1 MNNFRINAMSEDIT
15 NQLWNLAHATA
26 GCNRLSM
33 REIKIEKSFTKR
45 DHDSLRR
52 YLNDIAGYPLLSAEE
67 EVMLGRKIQG
77 GDLAALQRLVN
88 SNLRFV
94 VSVAKKYE
102 GQGLP
107 LADLISEGNAGLVKA
122 AERFDESRGFKF
134 ISFAVW
140 WIRQSMMMAIG
151 TYKRMIRL
159 PMNQVNDIQDLWRS
173 EMEMEQKLE
182 RLPTDEE
189 LADFTGIPLDR
200 LKAYQYSP
208 GHTVSLDNQND
219 EEDKPGI
226 MTFLEDTSI
235 DAPDATLQ
243 SQDLTYNLRQLLNQL
258 PDRQRR
264 VIQLSFGLQGN
275 EAMHLEDIADLFELS
290 KESVRKIKYQALHN
304 LGKEEGVRRLRQYL

>member
-1 MNNFRINAMSEDIT
+1 MSEDIT

>member
-1 MNNFRINAMSEDIT
+1 
-15 NQLWNLAHATA
+15 
-26 GCNRLSM
+26 M

-67 EVMLGRKIQG
+67 EVMLGRKIQE
-77 GDLAALQRLVN
+77 GDVAALQRLVN

-243 SQDLTYNLRQLLNQL
+243 SQDLKYSLRQLLNQL

-304 LGKEEGVRRLRQYL
+304 LGKEERVRRLRQYL

>member
-1 MNNFRINAMSEDIT
+1 
-15 NQLWNLAHATA
+15 
-26 GCNRLSM
+26 M

-67 EVMLGRKIQG
+67 EVMLARKIQA
-77 GDLAALQRLVN
+77 GDLSALQRLVN

-159 PMNQVNDIQDLWRS
+159 PMNQVNDIQELWRS

-189 LADFTGIPLDR
+189 LSEYTGIALDK

-208 GHTVSLDNQND
+208 GHAVSLDTAGDD
-219 EEDKPGI
+219 EEKPGL
-226 MTFLEDTSI
+226 MVFLKDTSI
-235 DAPDATLQ
+235 EAPDTALQ
-243 SQDLTYNLRQLLNQL
+243 SQDLKYSLRKLLNQL

-264 VIQLSFGLQGN
+264 IIQLSFGLQGN
-275 EAMHLEDIADLFELS
+275 EAMHLEDIADLFDLS

-304 LGKEEGVRRLRQYL
+304 LGKEEGAKRLRQYL

>member
-1 MNNFRINAMSEDIT
+1 
-15 NQLWNLAHATA
+15 
-26 GCNRLSM
+26 M

-52 YLNDIAGYPLLSAEE
+52 YLNDIAGFPLLSAEE
-67 EVMLGRKIQG
+67 EVMLARKIQA
-77 GDLAALQRLVN
+77 GDLSALQRLVN

-159 PMNQVNDIQDLWRS
+159 PMNQVNDIQELWRS
-173 EMEMEQKLE
+173 EMEMEQRLE

-189 LADFTGIPLDR
+189 LAEYTGIALDK

-208 GHTVSLDNQND
+208 GHAVSLDTAGDD
-219 EEDKPGI
+219 EEKPGL
-226 MTFLEDTSI
+226 MVFLEDTSI
-235 DAPDATLQ
+235 DAPDKVLQ
-243 SQDLTYNLRQLLNQL
+243 SQDLKYCLKKLLNQL

-264 VIQLSFGLQGN
+264 IIQLSFGLQGN
-275 EAMHLEDIADLFELS
+275 EAMHLEDIADLFDLS

-304 LGKEEGVRRLRQYL
+304 LGKGEGAKRLRQYL

>member
-1 MNNFRINAMSEDIT
+1 
-15 NQLWNLAHATA
+15 
-26 GCNRLSM
+26 M

-67 EVMLGRKIQG
+67 EVVLARKIQS
-77 GDLAALQRLVN
+77 GDMAALHRLVN

-107 LADLISEGNAGLVKA
+107 LGDLISEGNVGLVKA

-159 PMNQVNDIQDLWRS
+159 PMNQVNDIQELWRS
-173 EMEMEQKLE
+173 EMEMEQQLE

-189 LADFTGIPLDR
+189 LAEYTGIALDK

-208 GHTVSLDNQND
+208 GHAVSLDTGGED
-219 EEDKPGI
+219 EEKPGL
-226 MTFLEDTSI
+226 MVFLEDTSI
-235 DAPDATLQ
+235 DAPDKVLQ
-243 SQDLTYNLRQLLNQL
+243 SQDLKYSLRKLLNQL

-264 VIQLSFGLQGN
+264 IIQLSFGLQGN

-304 LGKEEGVRRLRQYL
+304 LGKEEGAKRLRQYL